1 MRIILI
7 GLFALFAALTVPAT
21 AQTEPVAV
29 AVAAPEAPDT
39 APLAA
44 SQPRVGPVTG
54 FPLPRYVT
62 MRATEGNARRGPS
75 RSHRIDW
82 VFTRR
87 NMPMMVVAEHGH
99 WRRVVDQDG
108 AGGWMH
114 YSLLSGERSA
124 IVEVPMLPLY
134 ARPDPNSTLRATA
147 EMGVTGA
154 LEECADGWCLME
166 VGGYRGW
173 VDANALWGVEPGETF
188 D

>member
-7 GLFALFAALTVPAT
+7 GLFAIFTTLSLTGLSAPAH
-21 AQTEPVAV
+21 AQTD
-29 AVAAPEAPDT
+29 AAPDAAPD
-39 APLAA
+39 A
-44 SQPRVGPVTG
+44 RVGPVTG
-54 FPLPRYVT
+54 YPIPRYVT

-87 NMPMMVVAEHGH
+87 HMPMMIVAEHGH
-99 WRRVVDQDG
+99 WRRVIDRDG

-114 YSLLSGERSA
+114 YTLLSGDRSA
-124 IVEVPMLPLY
+124 IVEQDMLPLY
-134 ARPDPNSTLRATA
+134 ARPDTTSTIRAHA
-147 EMGVTGA
+147 ELGVTGRID
-154 LEECADGWCLME
+154 ECVPDWCMLE
-166 VGGYRGW
+166 VGGYTGW